1 MKLIAITLV
10 GLFLAATVAPA
21 DAASTR
27 RFSTS
32 RSSAVHQALIPGA
45 QGCCG

>member
-10 GLFLAATVAPA
+10 GLFLAVTVAPA
-21 DAASTR
+21 DASTR
-27 RFSTS
+27 RLSTS
-32 RSSAVHQALIPGA
+32 RSTSVHQALIPGA